1 MGLADPAAAK
11 TLKKQNVQ
19 LVMVTLQNV
28 KASARKQT
36 TVMHLSG
43 MRVVVTMQ
51 PNAILC
57 LEQRKLKNAT
67 QKERWMLPVTL
78 NRIVSILCKHSSV
91 RSHKAHVLFMT
102 F

>member
-1 MGLADPAAAK
+1 MGLADPAAAQN
-11 TLKKQNVQ
+11 LKKQNGQ

-28 KASARKQT
+28 KASARKQM

-57 LEQRKLKNAT
+57 LEHLKLKNAT
-67 QKERWMLPVTL
+67 QKDRWMLPVTL

-91 RSHKAHVLFMT
+91 RSHILKRIFYL
-102 F
+102 